1 MQKKKLTSEQIAD
14 AERLKS
20 IYEAKKKSLDLTMQR
35 IADEMDISLSALG
48 HYFYGRN
55 SLNTKAVS
63 ALAKLLQV
71 DVSDISPSLDK
82 ELRQQSQSL
91 QLSLTE
97 TQLQER
103 VPVRLK
109 VITDDGKVCTE
120 PLGGYLRLDN
130 AQLSSFGVQIIGTK
144 LWPRVKSGEF
154 LVVEPGR
161 TCQPGDDVYVL
172 LHDESQPLIT
182 MLMLDSGAGYT
193 VSDYTS
199 NRPSML
205 YKDNIRAI
213 YPISAIVSPERFI
226 PAASN

>member
-14 AERLKS
+14 AERLKG
-20 IYEAKKKSLDLTMQR
+20 IYEAKKKSLDLTMQK

-91 QLSLTE
+91 QLSLSGS
-97 TQLQER
+97 QLQER

-109 VITDDGKVCTE
+109 VITDDGKVSTE

-130 AQLSSFGVQIIGTK
+130 THLSAFGVQIIGTK

-161 TCQPGDDVYVL
+161 VCQPGDDVYVL
-172 LHDESQPLIT
+172 FKEESQPLIT
-182 MLMLDSGAGYT
+182 MLMLDSGSGYT

-213 YPISAIVSPERFI
+213 YPISAIVSTERFI
-226 PAASN
+226 PGTSD